1 MCNLY
6 DRIKTACETKGI
18 TVSALCLQL
27 GMSKSVLSDLK
38 SGRKKTLS
46 SDTLGRIAA
55 HLSVSADYLL
65 GSEGTQSDILDEVDV
80 AFYGDFKELTPEQK
94 EAVRDMVR
102 AMRARRGDRVSQ
114 QEQE

>member
-6 DRIKTACETKGI
+6 DRIKTACEAKGI

-46 SDTLGRIAA
+46 ADTLSKIAA
-55 HLSVSADYLL
+55 HLSVTTDSLL
-65 GSEGTQSDILDEVDV
+65 GAEAAQPDILDEVDV
-80 AFYGDFKELTPEQK
+80 AFYGDFKELTAEQK

-102 AMRARRGDRVSQ
+102 AMRSRRK
-114 QEQE
+114 QE

>member
-6 DRIKTACETKGI
+6 DRIKTACEEKGI

-38 SGRKKTLS
+38 SGKKKSLS
-46 SDTLGRIAA
+46 ADTLGKIAA
-55 HLSVSADYLL
+55 HLQVSADSLL
-65 GSEGTQSDILDEVDV
+65 GKQTAPGDILEEVDV
-80 AFYGDFKELTPEQK
+80 AFYGDFKALTDAQK

-102 AMRARRGDRVSQ
+102 AMRAKRK
-114 QEQE
+114 QE

>member
-6 DRIKTACETKGI
+6 ERIKSACEQKGI
-18 TVSALCLQL
+18 SVSAMCLNL
-27 GMSKSVLSDLK
+27 GMSKSVMSDLK

-46 SDTLGRIAA
+46 ADTLDRIARY
-55 HLSVSADYLL
+55 LQTSVDYLL
-65 GSEGTQSDILDEVDV
+65 GNEAEQPDILDQVDV

-102 AMRARRGDRVSQ
+102 AMRARRK
-114 QEQE
+114 QE

>member
-6 DRIKTACETKGI
+6 DRIKTACEAKGI

-46 SDTLGRIAA
+46 SDTLSKIAA
-55 HLSVSADYLL
+55 HLQVTTDSLL
-65 GSEGTQSDILDEVDV
+65 GAESAQPDILDEVDV
-80 AFYGDFKELTPEQK
+80 AFYGDFKELTAEQK

-102 AMRARRGDRVSQ
+102 AMRSRRNK
-114 QEQE
+114 E

>member
-6 DRIKTACETKGI
+6 DRIKTACEAKGI

-46 SDTLGRIAA
+46 AETLARIADCL
-55 HLSVSADYLL
+55 HTSADYLL
-65 GSEGTQSDILDEVDV
+65 GKDQPDVLDQVDV
-80 AFYGDFKELTPEQK
+80 AFYGDFKELTAEQK

-102 AMRARRGDRVSQ
+102 AMRSRRK
-114 QEQE
+114 QE

>member
-6 DRIKTACETKGI
+6 ERIKAACEAKGI

-46 SDTLGRIAA
+46 ADTLGRIAEY
-55 HLSVSADYLL
+55 LQVSTDSLL
-65 GSEGTQSDILDEVDV
+65 GKESAQPDILEDVDV
-80 AFYGDFKELTPEQK
+80 AFYGDFKELSDAQK

-102 AMRARRGDRVSQ
+102 AMRARKK
-114 QEQE
+114 QE

>member
-6 DRIKTACETKGI
+6 DRIKTACEAKGI

-46 SDTLGRIAA
+46 ADTLSKIAA
-55 HLSVSADYLL
+55 HLSVTADFLL
-65 GSEGTQSDILDEVDV
+65 GNEATQPDILDQVDV
-80 AFYGDFKELTPEQK
+80 AFYGDFKELTAEQK

-102 AMRARRGDRVSQ
+102 AMRARRK
-114 QEQE
+114 QE

>member
-6 DRIKTACETKGI
+6 DRIKNACEERGI

-38 SGRKKTLS
+38 SGRKKTLAA
-46 SDTLGRIAA
+46 DTVARIAA
-55 HLSVSADYLL
+55 HLQVSADALL
-65 GSEGTQSDILDEVDV
+65 GNENAQKDILDQVDV
-80 AFYGDFKELTPEQK
+80 AFYGDFKELSPEQK

-102 AMRARRGDRVSQ
+102 AMRARRK
-114 QEQE
+114 QE

>member
-6 DRIKTACETKGI
+6 ERIKTACENKGL
-18 TVSALCLQL
+18 TVSAMCLEL
-27 GMSKSVLSDLK
+27 GMSKSVMSDLK

-46 SDTLGRIAA
+46 ADTLGRIAQF
-55 HLSVSADYLL
+55 LQVRADYLL
-65 GSEGTQSDILDEVDV
+65 GGQEEQADILDEVDV

-102 AMRARRGDRVSQ
+102 AMRARRK
-114 QEQE
+114 QE

>member
-6 DRIKTACETKGI
+6 DRIKTACEAKGI

-46 SDTLGRIAA
+46 ADTLRKIAA
-55 HLSVSADYLL
+55 HLSVTADSLL
-65 GSEGTQSDILDEVDV
+65 GDQATQPDILDEVDV
-80 AFYGDFKELTPEQK
+80 AFYGDFKELTAEQK

-102 AMRARRGDRVSQ
+102 AMRSRRK
-114 QEQE
+114 QE

>member
-6 DRIKTACETKGI
+6 DRIKTACEERGI

-46 SDTLGRIAA
+46 ADTVARIAA
-55 HLSVSADYLL
+55 HLQVTADSLL
-65 GSEGTQSDILDEVDV
+65 GSETTQPDLLEEVDV

-102 AMRARRGDRVSQ
+102 AMRARQ
-114 QEQE
+114 KKE